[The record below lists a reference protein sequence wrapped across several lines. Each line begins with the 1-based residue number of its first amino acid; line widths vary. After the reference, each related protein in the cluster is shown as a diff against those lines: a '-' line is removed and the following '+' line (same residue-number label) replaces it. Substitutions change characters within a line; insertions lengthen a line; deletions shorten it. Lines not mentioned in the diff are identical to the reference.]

1 MKIKIGRHRAFVCVR
16 ESLSVCVCLCVFVR
30 VCVFMKEIERENVK
44 AGLAM

>member
-16 ESLSVCVCLCVFVR
+16 ESLSVCVFVR